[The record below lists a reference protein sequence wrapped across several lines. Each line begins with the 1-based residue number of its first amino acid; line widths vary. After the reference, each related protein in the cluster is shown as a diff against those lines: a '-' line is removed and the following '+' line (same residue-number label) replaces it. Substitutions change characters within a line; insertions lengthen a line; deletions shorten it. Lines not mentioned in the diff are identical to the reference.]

1 MENELDI
8 TAALQTLEEPQN
20 IDHHF
25 VREVAF
31 MVDDGYISALPAA
44 ILSNA
49 AEVRRQLSDALEKYR
64 NLVVTEDTV
73 DDAKSTLANLRK
85 QMDLIDSQRKDVKK
99 NWEKPLKAFEGDVK
113 KLVEEFTAVIEP
125 IAAQVKSFEETEK
138 RNKENSFRLV
148 YETEIGEENL
158 RYRPWESVF
167 DPKWTNRTAKRDK
180 IMDELKK
187 IADRV
192 KDEVRAIRMLGSEF
206 EVALLDHYAEHHDL
220 TSAIS
225 YNERLKIQKQVNDA
239 QSQAQAL
246 QEKTKAEMRVYVA
259 PDEETPVKA
268 VFDDSASFSAR
279 TILPTE
285 DEDEETVSIAFR
297 VECTKSQLQKL
308 KEFLVENKIKYG
320 KV

>member
-1 MENELDI
+1 MANELDI
-8 TAALQTLEEPQN
+8 TTALQTLEQPQN
-20 IDHHF
+20 LEQHF

-31 MVDDGYISALPAA
+31 MVDDGYITALPAA

-64 NLVVTEDTV
+64 NHVVTEETLY
-73 DDAKSTLANLRK
+73 DAKSTLANLRK
-85 QMDLIDSQRKDVKK
+85 QMELIDSQRKDVKK
-99 NWEKPLKAFEGDVK
+99 NWDKPLKAFEVDVK

-125 IAAQVKSFEETEK
+125 IAAQVKSFEEAEK
-138 RNKENSFRLV
+138 RNKENSLRLV
-148 YETEIGEENL
+148 YEAEIGEEHL
-158 RYRPWESVF
+158 RYRTWESVF

-180 IMDELKK
+180 ILDELKL

-206 EVALLDHYAEHHDL
+206 EVSILDHYAENHDL

-225 YNERLKIQKQVNDA
+225 YNERLKIRKQVNDA

-246 QEKTKAEMRVYVA
+246 QEKQKAEVRADVT
-259 PDEETPVKA
+259 PDHTKLTEAILEPSTNKYEET
-268 VFDDSASFSAR
+268 F
-279 TILPTE
+279 
-285 DEDEETVSIAFR
+285 SIAFR

-320 KV
+320 KA

>member
-1 MENELDI
+1 MATELDI
-8 TAALQTLEEPQN
+8 TTALQTLEQPQN
-20 IDHHF
+20 IDQHF

-49 AEVRRQLSDALEKYR
+49 DEVRRQLSDALEKHR

-99 NWEKPLKAFEGDVK
+99 NWDKPLKAFEGDVK
-113 KLVEEFTAVIEP
+113 KLVEEFTAVINP
-125 IAAQVKSFEETEK
+125 IADQVKSFEEAEK
-138 RNKENSFRLV
+138 RNKENALRLA
-148 YETEIGEENL
+148 YETEIGEEHL

-180 IMDELKK
+180 IVDELKQ
-187 IADRV
+187 IAERI
-192 KDEVRAIRMLGSEF
+192 KNEVAAIRAMNTPF
-206 EVALLDHYAEHHDL
+206 EISALDHYAKCHDL
-220 TSAIS
+220 GEVLTYIQ
-225 YNERLKIQKQVNDA
+225 RLTA
-239 QSQAQAL
+239 QSQAQAS
-246 QEKTKAEMRVYVA
+246 QEKPKT
-259 PDEETPVKA
+259 ETRADVTPEPTNPTE
-268 VFDDSASFSAR
+268 
-279 TILPTE
+279 TILEPST

-297 VECTKSQLQKL
+297 VECTKPQLQKL

>member
-1 MENELDI
+1 MNELDI
-8 TAALQTLEEPQN
+8 TAALQTLEQPQN
-20 IDHHF
+20 IDQHF

-49 AEVRRQLSDALEKYR
+49 DEVRKQLSDALEKYR
-64 NLVVTEDTV
+64 NTVVTEDTV
-73 DDAKSTLANLRK
+73 DHAKSTLANLRK
-85 QMDLIDSQRKDVKK
+85 QMELIDSQRKDVKK
-99 NWEKPLKAFEGDVK
+99 NWDKPLKAFEVDVK

-138 RNKENSFRLV
+138 RDKENALRLV
-148 YETEIGEENL
+148 YETEIGEEHL

-180 IMDELKK
+180 IIDELVK

-206 EVALLDHYAEHHDL
+206 EVALLDHYAEYHDL

-225 YNERLKIQKQVNDA
+225 YNERLKIQNQVNEA

-246 QEKTKAEMRVYVA
+246 QDKPKDETRADVTPEPTKPTE
-259 PDEETPVKA
+259 
-268 VFDDSASFSAR
+268 
-279 TILPTE
+279 TILEPSA
-285 DEDEETVSIAFR
+285 DEDEEIVKLAFR

-320 KV
+320 KA

>member
-1 MENELDI
+1 MAKELDI
-8 TAALQTLEEPQN
+8 TAAIQTLEEPQN
-20 IDHHF
+20 IDQHF

-85 QMDLIDSQRKDVKK
+85 QMELIDSQRKDVKK
-99 NWEKPLKAFEGDVK
+99 NWDKPLKAFEGDVK

-125 IAAQVKSFEETEK
+125 IAAQVKSFEETER
-138 RNKENSFRLV
+138 RNKENALRLV
-148 YETEIGEENL
+148 YETEIGEEHL

-180 IMDELKK
+180 IIDELKK

-246 QEKTKAEMRVYVA
+246 QEKPKSEMRADVTPEQQMPVETILELSA
-259 PDEETPVKA
+259 DEE
-268 VFDDSASFSAR
+268 
-279 TILPTE
+279 
-285 DEDEETVSIAFR
+285 EETVSIAFR

-320 KV
+320 RA

>member
-1 MENELDI
+1 MNTELDI
-8 TAALQTLEEPQN
+8 TTALQTLEQPQN
-20 IDHHF
+20 IDQHF

-49 AEVRRQLSDALEKYR
+49 AEVRRLLSEALEKYR

-85 QMDLIDSQRKDVKK
+85 QMELIDSQRKDVKK

-113 KLVEEFTAVIEP
+113 KLVEEFASVINP
-125 IAAQVKSFEETEK
+125 IAEQVKSFEETEK
-138 RNKENSFRLV
+138 RNKENALRLV
-148 YETEIGEENL
+148 YEAEIGEEHL
-158 RYRPWESVF
+158 RYRPWKSVF

-180 IMDELKK
+180 IIDELKQ

-206 EVALLDHYAEHHDL
+206 EVSLLDHYAEYHDL

-225 YNERLKIQKQVNDA
+225 YNERLKIQKQVNEA
-239 QSQAQAL
+239 QSQSQAL
-246 QEKTKAEMRVYVA
+246 QEKPQAEMRA
-259 PDEETPVKA
+259 DATPEPTKPTE
-268 VFDDSASFSAR
+268 
-279 TILPTE
+279 TILEPSV

-320 KV
+320 KA

>member
-1 MENELDI
+1 METELDI
-8 TAALQTLEEPQN
+8 TSALQTLEQPQN
-20 IDHHF
+20 IDQNF

-49 AEVRRQLSDALEKYR
+49 AEVRRQLADALEKYR

-85 QMDLIDSQRKDVKK
+85 QMELIDSQRKDVKK
-99 NWEKPLKAFEGDVK
+99 NWEKPLKTFEVDVK
-113 KLVEEFTAVIEP
+113 KLVEELASVINP
-125 IAAQVKSFEETEK
+125 IADQVKSFEEAEK
-138 RNKENSFRLV
+138 RNKENALRLV
-148 YETEIGEENL
+148 YESEIGEEHL

-180 IMDELKK
+180 IIDELVK

-192 KDEVRAIRMLGSEF
+192 KDEVRAIQMLGSEF
-206 EVALLDHYAEHHDL
+206 EVAILDHYAEYHDL

-225 YNERLKIQKQVNDA
+225 YNERLKIQKQVNEA
-239 QSQAQAL
+239 QRQAQAL
-246 QEKTKAEMRVYVA
+246 QEKPKT
-259 PDEETPVKA
+259 ETRSDVTPEPPKPVE
-268 VFDDSASFSAR
+268 
-279 TILPTE
+279 TILEPSA

>member
-1 MENELDI
+1 MNELDI
-8 TAALQTLEEPQN
+8 TAALQTLEQPQN
-20 IDHHF
+20 IDQNF

-49 AEVRRQLSDALEKYR
+49 AEVRRQLADALEKYR

-73 DDAKSTLANLRK
+73 DDAKSTMANLRK
-85 QMDLIDSQRKDVKK
+85 QMELIDSQRKDVKK
-99 NWEKPLKAFEGDVK
+99 NWEKPLKSFEGDVK

-125 IAAQVKSFEETEK
+125 IAAQVKSFEKTEK
-138 RNKENSFRLV
+138 RNKENALRLF
-148 YETEIGEENL
+148 YESEIGEEHL
-158 RYRPWESVF
+158 RYRPWDSVF

-180 IMDELKK
+180 IMEELKQ
-187 IADRV
+187 IAERT
-192 KDEVRAIRMLGSEF
+192 KNEVAAIRAMNTPF
-206 EVALLDHYAEHHDL
+206 EVSALDHYTKCHDL
-220 TSAIS
+220 GEVLTYIQ
-225 YNERLKIQKQVNDA
+225 RLTA
-239 QSQAQAL
+239 QSQAQAS
-246 QEKTKAEMRVYVA
+246 QEKPK
-259 PDEETPVKA
+259 DETRADVTPEPTNPVE
-268 VFDDSASFSAR
+268 
-279 TILPTE
+279 TILETSA

>member
-1 MENELDI
+1 MANELDI

-20 IDHHF
+20 IDQHF

-64 NLVVTEDTV
+64 NLVVTEETV

-99 NWEKPLKAFEGDVK
+99 NWDKPLKAFENDVK
-113 KLVEEFTAVIEP
+113 KLVEDFTAVIEP
-125 IAAQVKSFEETEK
+125 IAAQVKSFEEAEK
-138 RNKENSFRLV
+138 RNKENALRFV
-148 YETEIGEENL
+148 YETEIGEEHL

-180 IMDELKK
+180 IIEELKK

-192 KDEVRAIRMLGSEF
+192 KDEVRAIRMLGSDF
-206 EVALLDHYAEHHDL
+206 EVALLDHYAEYHDL

-246 QEKTKAEMRVYVA
+246 QEKQKT
-259 PDEETPVKA
+259 ETRADVTPEPAKPTE
-268 VFDDSASFSAR
+268 
-279 TILPTE
+279 TILEPYTN
-285 DEDEETVSIAFR
+285 EEEEIVSIAFR
-297 VECTKSQLQKL
+297 VECTKLQLQKL

-320 KV
+320 KA

>member
-1 MENELDI
+1 MNTELDI
-8 TAALQTLEEPQN
+8 TTALQTLEQPQN
-20 IDHHF
+20 IDQHF

-85 QMDLIDSQRKDVKK
+85 QMELIDSQRKDVKK
-99 NWEKPLKAFEGDVK
+99 NWDKPLKAFEGDVK
-113 KLVEEFTAVIEP
+113 KLVEEFASVIEP

-138 RNKENSFRLV
+138 RNKENSLRLV

-180 IMDELKK
+180 IIDELKK

-206 EVALLDHYAEHHDL
+206 EVALLDHYAEYHDL

-225 YNERLKIQKQVNDA
+225 YNERLKIQKQVNEA
-239 QSQAQAL
+239 QSQAQAS
-246 QEKTKAEMRVYVA
+246 QEKPKAETRADV
-259 PDEETPVKA
+259 TPEPTKPA
-268 VFDDSASFSAR
+268 E
-279 TILPTE
+279 TILEPPT

>member
-1 MENELDI
+1 MKTELDI
-8 TAALQTLEEPQN
+8 TAALQTLEQPQN
-20 IDHHF
+20 IDQHF

-31 MVDDGYISALPAA
+31 MVDDGYITALPAA

-49 AEVRRQLSDALEKYR
+49 AEVRRQLADALEKYR

-85 QMDLIDSQRKDVKK
+85 QMELIDSQRKDVKK
-99 NWEKPLKAFEGDVK
+99 NWDKPLKAFEFDVK
-113 KLVEEFTAVIEP
+113 KLVDEFTAVIEP
-125 IAAQVKSFEETEK
+125 IAAQVKSFEETER
-138 RNKENSFRLV
+138 RNKENALRLV

-180 IMDELKK
+180 IIDELVK

-206 EVALLDHYAEHHDL
+206 EVALLDHYAENHDL

-246 QEKTKAEMRVYVA
+246 QEKSKAEMRADVT
-259 PDEETPVKA
+259 PDHTK
-268 VFDDSASFSAR
+268 SAE
-279 TILPTE
+279 TILEPST

-320 KV
+320 KA

>member
-1 MENELDI
+1 METELDI
-8 TAALQTLEEPQN
+8 TAALQTLEQPQN
-20 IDHHF
+20 IDQNF

-49 AEVRRQLSDALEKYR
+49 AEVRRQLADALEKYR

-85 QMDLIDSQRKDVKK
+85 QMELIDSQRKDVKK
-99 NWEKPLKAFEGDVK
+99 NWEKPLKNFEVDVK
-113 KLVEEFTAVIEP
+113 KLVEELVSVINP
-125 IAAQVKSFEETEK
+125 IADQVKSFEEAEK
-138 RNKENSFRLV
+138 RNKENALRLV
-148 YETEIGEENL
+148 YESEIGEEHL

-180 IMDELKK
+180 IIDELKK

-225 YNERLKIQKQVNDA
+225 YNERLKIQRQVNEA
-239 QSQAQAL
+239 QSQAQTS
-246 QEKTKAEMRVYVA
+246 QDERKDEKRVFVT
-259 PDEETPVKA
+259 PSEEKPVKA
-268 VFDDSASFSAR
+268 VFDDPASVSVR

-320 KV
+320 KA

>member
-1 MENELDI
+1 MNTELDI
-8 TAALQTLEEPQN
+8 TAALQTLEQPQN
-20 IDHHF
+20 IDQQF

-85 QMDLIDSQRKDVKK
+85 QMELIDSQRKDVKK
-99 NWEKPLKAFEGDVK
+99 NWEKPLKNFEGDVK
-113 KLVEEFTAVIEP
+113 KLVEEFASVINP
-125 IAAQVKSFEETEK
+125 IAEQVKSFEEAEK
-138 RNKENSFRLV
+138 RNKENALRLV
-148 YETEIGEENL
+148 YETEIGEEHL

-180 IMDELKK
+180 IMEELKQ
-187 IADRV
+187 IAERT
-192 KDEVRAIRMLGSEF
+192 KNEVAAIRAMNTPF
-206 EVALLDHYAEHHDL
+206 EVAALDHYAKCHDL
-220 TSAIS
+220 GEVLTYIQ
-225 YNERLKIQKQVNDA
+225 RLTA
-239 QSQAQAL
+239 QSQAQAS
-246 QEKTKAEMRVYVA
+246 QEKPKAETLVDV
-259 PDEETPVKA
+259 TPEPTK
-268 VFDDSASFSAR
+268 
-279 TILPTE
+279 PTE
-285 DEDEETVSIAFR
+285 AVLEPSVDESEEIVSIAFR

-320 KV
+320 KA

>member
-1 MENELDI
+1 MANELDI
-8 TAALQTLEEPQN
+8 TAALQTLEQPQN
-20 IDHHF
+20 IDQHF

-85 QMDLIDSQRKDVKK
+85 QMELIDTQRKDVKK
-99 NWEKPLKAFEGDVK
+99 NWDKPLKAIEGDVK
-113 KLVEEFTAVIEP
+113 KLVEEFASVIEP

-138 RNKENSFRLV
+138 RNKENSLRLV
-148 YETEIGEENL
+148 YETEIGEEHL

-180 IMDELKK
+180 IIDELVK

-225 YNERLKIQKQVNDA
+225 YNERLKIQKQVNEA

-246 QEKTKAEMRVYVA
+246 Q
-259 PDEETPVKA
+259 DERKNEERTDVTPQPQKPLE
-268 VFDDSASFSAR
+268 
-279 TILPTE
+279 TILEPSA
-285 DEDEETVSIAFR
+285 DVREETVSIAFR

-320 KV
+320 KA

>member
-1 MENELDI
+1 MNTELDI
-8 TAALQTLEEPQN
+8 TAALQTLEESQN
-20 IDHHF
+20 IDQHF

-31 MVDDGYISALPAA
+31 MVDDGYITALPAA

-49 AEVRRQLSDALEKYR
+49 AEVRRQLSDALDKYR

-85 QMDLIDSQRKDVKK
+85 QMELIDSQRKDVKK
-99 NWEKPLKAFEGDVK
+99 NWDKPLKAFEVDVK

-138 RNKENSFRLV
+138 RNKENSLRLV
-148 YETEIGEENL
+148 YETEIGEEHL
-158 RYRPWESVF
+158 SYRPWESVF

-180 IMDELKK
+180 IVDELKK

-206 EVALLDHYAEHHDL
+206 EVSLLDYYAKCHDL
-220 TSAIS
+220 TAAIS
-225 YNERLKIQKQVNDA
+225 YNERLKIQKQVNEA
-239 QSQAQAL
+239 QRQSQAL
-246 QEKTKAEMRVYVA
+246 QEKPKS
-259 PDEETPVKA
+259 ETRADMTPEPQKPVE
-268 VFDDSASFSAR
+268 
-279 TILPTE
+279 TILEPST

-320 KV
+320 KA

>member
-1 MENELDI
+1 MNELDI
-8 TAALQTLEEPQN
+8 TAALQTLEQPQN
-20 IDHHF
+20 IDQHF

-31 MVDDGYISALPAA
+31 MVDDGYITALPAA

-49 AEVRRQLSDALEKYR
+49 AEVRRQLAEALEKYR

-85 QMDLIDSQRKDVKK
+85 QMELIDSQRKDVKK
-99 NWEKPLKAFEGDVK
+99 NWDKPLKAFEVDVK
-113 KLVEEFTAVIEP
+113 RLVEEFTAVIEP
-125 IAAQVKSFEETEK
+125 IATQVKSFEETER
-138 RNKENSFRLV
+138 RNKENALRLV

-180 IMDELKK
+180 IIDELVK
-187 IADRV
+187 IADLV

-220 TSAIS
+220 TSIIS
-225 YNERLKIQKQVNDA
+225 YNERLKIQKQVNEA
-239 QSQAQAL
+239 QIQAQAS
-246 QEKTKAEMRVYVA
+246 QDERKTETRADVTPETQKLAE
-259 PDEETPVKA
+259 
-268 VFDDSASFSAR
+268 
-279 TILPTE
+279 TILEPST

-297 VECTKSQLQKL
+297 VECTKLQLQKL

-320 KV
+320 KA

>member
-1 MENELDI
+1 MNELDI
-8 TAALQTLEEPQN
+8 TTALQTLEQPQN
-20 IDHHF
+20 IDQHF

-85 QMDLIDSQRKDVKK
+85 QMELIDSQRKDVKK
-99 NWEKPLKAFEGDVK
+99 NWDKPLKAFEVDVK

-125 IAAQVKSFEETEK
+125 IAVQVKSFEETER
-138 RNKENSFRLV
+138 RNKENALRLV
-148 YETEIGEENL
+148 YESEIGEEHR

-167 DPKWTNRTAKRDK
+167 DPKWTNRTAKREK
-180 IMDELKK
+180 IIDELKQ
-187 IADRV
+187 IAERT
-192 KDEVRAIRMLGSEF
+192 KNEVSAIRAMNTPF
-206 EVALLDHYAEHHDL
+206 EVAALDHYAKCNDL
-220 TSAIS
+220 GEVLTYIQ
-225 YNERLKIQKQVNDA
+225 RLTA
-239 QSQAQAL
+239 QSQAQAS
-246 QEKTKAEMRVYVA
+246 QEKTKS
-259 PDEETPVKA
+259 ETPADVTPEPIKPTE
-268 VFDDSASFSAR
+268 
-279 TILPTE
+279 TILEPSA
-285 DEDEETVSIAFR
+285 DENEEIVKLAFR

-320 KV
+320 KA

>member
-1 MENELDI
+1 MNTELDI
-8 TAALQTLEEPQN
+8 TAALQTLEQPQN
-20 IDHHF
+20 IDQHF

-49 AEVRRQLSDALEKYR
+49 AEVRRQLADALEKYR
-64 NLVVTEDTV
+64 NHVVTEDTV

-85 QMDLIDSQRKDVKK
+85 QIELIDSQRKDVKK
-99 NWEKPLKAFEGDVK
+99 NWDKPLKAFEGDVK
-113 KLVEEFTAVIEP
+113 KLVEEFASVIEP

-138 RNKENSFRLV
+138 RNKENSLRLV

-180 IMDELKK
+180 IIDELKK

-206 EVALLDHYAEHHDL
+206 EVALLDHYAEYHDL

-225 YNERLKIQKQVNDA
+225 YNERLKIQKQVNEA
-239 QSQAQAL
+239 QSKAQAL
-246 QEKTKAEMRVYVA
+246 QEKSKAEMRADVTPDHTKSA
-259 PDEETPVKA
+259 ETILEPSTDEE
-268 VFDDSASFSAR
+268 
-279 TILPTE
+279 
-285 DEDEETVSIAFR
+285 EETVSIAFR

-320 KV
+320 KA

>member
-1 MENELDI
+1 MANELDI
-8 TAALQTLEEPQN
+8 TAALKTLEQPQN
-20 IDHHF
+20 IDQHF
-25 VREVAF
+25 VREVSF

-49 AEVRRQLSDALEKYR
+49 AEVRGQLSDALEKYR

-85 QMDLIDSQRKDVKK
+85 QMELIDSPRKAVKK
-99 NWEKPLKAFEGDVK
+99 NWDKPLKAFEGDVK

-138 RNKENSFRLV
+138 RNKENSLRLV
-148 YETEIGEENL
+148 YESEIGEENL
-158 RYRPWESVF
+158 RYRPWDSVF
-167 DPKWTNRTAKRDK
+167 DPEWTNRTAKRDK
-180 IMDELKK
+180 ILDELKQ

-206 EVALLDHYAEHHDL
+206 EVALLDHYAEYHDL

-225 YNERLKIQKQVNDA
+225 YNERLKIQKQVNEA

-246 QEKTKAEMRVYVA
+246 QEKSKAEMRADVA
-259 PDEETPVKA
+259 PEPTKPAE
-268 VFDDSASFSAR
+268 
-279 TILPTE
+279 TILEPPT

-320 KV
+320 KA